1 MRLRQVTDAEELG
14 KAESWEEVNAIL
26 TRRVERGDF
35 IVRGM
40 TEAEFDALPK
50 DRQME
55 VLIENRAE
63 LLSPEARRRL
73 LP

>member
-1 MRLRQVTDAEELG
+1 MIRRVTDGEVLG

-50 DRQME
+50 DQRME
-55 VLIENRAE
+55 VLIENRSE
-63 LLSPEARRRL
+63 HLSPEARRRL